1 MGNILGNKKIL
12 KNKVFLCY
20 NRNGDYMKK
29 INIKV
34 EVFAGL
40 ASFLAAAYI
49 LTVNPNN
56 LLFNGSVDPRWG
68 SVFIATALGAAIGT
82 LLMGIYAKMPLIQ
95 APGMGINAL
104 VGGIIGGTLGI
115 GYSFGNA
122 LFLVFVSGI
131 IFLLLSYIKVGK
143 NRTPLREKIFDGM
156 PVAVRDAISVG
167 IGLFIAFIGLKNAGI
182 INANQY
188 TLVELVK
195 FNDPNLWVSGG
206 VACRAVVALF
216 GLLVI
221 TILSHYKVKGS
232 VIFGILLA
240 TLLAIP
246 LRVANIDILLGR
258 TSGITWNVF
267 ENIKSFF
274 GNNGTFLTLFTEG
287 LKFPANSLLTSIML
301 VVSLSMVDMFDT
313 MGTVLACTTNANLN
327 DENGKPLNYG
337 KIMESDSLAT
347 VIGATLGTATVTTMV
362 ESGVG
367 VAEGGKTGYTAIT
380 TGILFLLSIFLLP
393 LFAFIPIEAA
403 ASALIYVGVL
413 MMKNITKVDFTEI
426 KYAVPAFLTI
436 ILMPLTYSI
445 TNGIGIGIISYTVI
459 NLIIYIIDKIKGKQ
473 TKLELNI
480 ITIIVT
486 LLFLFYFLM
495 PMV

>member
-1 MGNILGNKKIL
+1 
-12 KNKVFLCY
+12 
-20 NRNGDYMKK
+20 MKK
-29 INIKV
+29 NNIKI
-34 EVFAGL
+34 EIFAGI

-56 LLFNGSVDPRWG
+56 LLFAGSIDPRWG

-115 GYSFGNA
+115 NYSFGNA

-143 NRTPLREKIFDGM
+143 NKTPLREKIFDGM
-156 PVAVRDAISVG
+156 PVSVRDAISVG

-182 INANQY
+182 VNGNQY

-195 FNDPNLWVSGG
+195 FNDPKLWVSGG
-206 VACRAVVALF
+206 VALRATVALF

-221 TILSHYKVKGS
+221 TILAHYKVKGS

-246 LRVANIDILLGR
+246 LGVANLDILFGK
-258 TSGITWNVF
+258 TAGITWNVF
-267 ENIKSFF
+267 ESLKSFF
-274 GNNGTFLTLFTEG
+274 DPNTGTFLTLFTEG

-327 DENGKPLNYG
+327 DENGKPINYG

-347 VIGATLGTATVTTMV
+347 VVGATLGTATVTTMV

-367 VAEGGKTGYTAIT
+367 VAEGGKTGLTAIT
-380 TGILFLLSIFLLP
+380 TGILFILSIFLLP

-413 MMKNITKVDFTEI
+413 MMKNITKVDFANI

-445 TNGIGIGIISYTVI
+445 TNGIGIGIITYTLI
-459 NLIIYIIDKIKGKQ
+459 NLIIYIIDKIKGKEA
-473 TKLELNI
+473 KLELNVV
-480 ITIIVT
+480 TIIVT

-495 PMV
+495 PIV

>member
-1 MGNILGNKKIL
+1 
-12 KNKVFLCY
+12 
-20 NRNGDYMKK
+20 MKK
-29 INIKV
+29 VNVKV
-34 EVFAGL
+34 EIFAGL
-40 ASFLAAAYI
+40 ASFLASAYI

-56 LLFNGSVDPRWG
+56 LLFAGSIDPRWG
-68 SVFIATALGAAIGT
+68 SVFIATTLGAAIGT

-104 VGGIIGGTLGI
+104 VGGVIGGTLGI

-143 NRTPLREKIFDGM
+143 KKTPLREKIFDGM
-156 PVAVRDAISVG
+156 PTAVRDAISVG

-188 TLVELVK
+188 TLVELVR
-195 FNDPNLWVSGG
+195 FNDPTLWVRGG
-206 VACRAVVALF
+206 VAFKAIVALF

-221 TILSHYKVKGS
+221 TILAHYKVKGS

-240 TLLAIP
+240 TILAIP
-246 LRVANIDILLGR
+246 LGVANIDILLGK
-258 TSGITWNVF
+258 SGGITWNVF
-267 ENIKSFF
+267 ENVKSFF
-274 GNNGTFLTLFTEG
+274 GSNGTFLALFTEG

-367 VAEGGKTGYTAIT
+367 VAEGGKTGLTAIT
-380 TGILFLLSIFLLP
+380 TGILFILSIFLLP

-413 MMKNITKVDFTEI
+413 MIKNITKVDFTEI

-445 TNGIGIGIISYTVI
+445 TNGIGIGIISYTII
-459 NLIIYIIDKIKGKQ
+459 NLIICIIDKIRGKQ
-473 TKLELNI
+473 AKLELNI

-486 LLFLFYFLM
+486 VLFLFYFLM
-495 PMV
+495 PMA